1 MIPEVKRKLHEPE
14 TSTIQERIE
23 AINKFK
29 DAGYEVHL
37 NFSPIM
43 VYDGWL
49 DDYEELFA
57 LINNHVKDTGNV
69 LAECIFLTHNANRHY
84 RNLLDGKKK
93 EEKDLWV
100 PEMQETK
107 ISQYGGENIRYKHEI
122 KKQFVDAFIK
132 EHDNIIPWNRI
143 RYIF

>member
-1 MIPEVKRKLHEPE
+1 
-14 TSTIQERIE
+14 
-23 AINKFK
+23 
-29 DAGYEVHL
+29 
-37 NFSPIM
+37 M

-57 LINNHVKDTGNV
+57 LINNHVKDTSNV

-84 RNLLDGKKK
+84 DNLLNGKSK
-93 EEKDLWV
+93 EEKDLWT

-107 ISQYGGENIRYKHEI
+107 ISQYGGENIRYKYEI
-122 KKQFVDAFIK
+122 KKQFIDAFIK
-132 EHDNIIPWNRI
+132 EHDNVIPWNRI